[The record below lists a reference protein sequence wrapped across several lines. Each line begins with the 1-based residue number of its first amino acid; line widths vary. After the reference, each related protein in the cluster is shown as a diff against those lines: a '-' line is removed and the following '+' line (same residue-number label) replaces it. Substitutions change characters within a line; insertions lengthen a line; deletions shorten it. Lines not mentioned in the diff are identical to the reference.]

1 MVAAGGGGQ
10 NLMSQR
16 TLASRWTDLSQS
28 GGEWLTGGASRRRLR
43 SSLVWLERPER
54 TPWYSRWTRWSQRMA
69 EAARQWE
76 ALTAEED
83 GDRFEL
89 VVGEAV
95 QGVGEVL
102 DDATELRE
110 EEMALLLDRRRL
122 PMVRSS
128 RPRMQTAP
136 GGSEWF

>member
-1 MVAAGGGGQ
+1 MAG
-10 NLMSQR
+10 
-16 TLASRWTDLSQS
+16 
-28 GGEWLTGGASRRRLR
+28 
-43 SSLVWLERPER
+43 
-54 TPWYSRWTRWSQRMA
+54 
-69 EAARQWE
+69 AARQWE
-76 ALTAEED
+76 ALTAEEED

-122 PMVRSS
+122 PTVRSS